1 MKSQNLKNFLKLVSD
16 EQALVH
22 ERMKFMDDNEEWLD
36 KALKIVLK
44 VLSVMREKKIT
55 QKDLA
60 ELLHVTPQRINTILR
75 GDENL
80 TLETIVKLE
89 KALQMEIIEVVQTK
103 VVEIPLPTQNNKM
116 TIIRTTRN
124 SKNKT
129 GIRNQYKKEEIT
141 DLTSAA

>member
-1 MKSQNLKNFLKLVSD
+1 MQSENLKNFLKLVSD

-44 VLSVMREKKIT
+44 VLSVMRERKIT

-60 ELLHVTPQRINTILR
+60 ELLQVTPQRINTILR

-89 KALQMEIIEVVQTK
+89 KALQIEIIEVTK
-103 VVEIPLPTQNNKM
+103 TVEKPLLAK
-116 TIIRTTRN
+116 N
-124 SKNKT
+124 SKIILRNK
-129 GIRNQYKKEEIT
+129 KKHLSYENEK
-141 DLTSAA
+141 

>member
-1 MKSQNLKNFLKLVSD
+1 MQNENLKNFLKLVSD
-16 EQALVH
+16 EQPLVH

-44 VLSVMREKKIT
+44 VLSVMRERKIT

-60 ELLHVTPQRINTILR
+60 ELLQVTPQRINTILR

-89 KALQMEIIEVVQTK
+89 KALQIEIIEVVKTVEK
-103 VVEIPLPTQNNKM
+103 PLVVQNKKM
-116 TIIRTTRN
+116 TVRN
-124 SKNKT
+124 
-129 GIRNQYKKEEIT
+129 KKKRFAYEDEK
-141 DLTSAA
+141 

>member
-1 MKSQNLKNFLKLVSD
+1 MQSENLKNFLKLVSD
-16 EQALVH
+16 EQPLVH
-22 ERMKFMDDNEEWLD
+22 ERMKFMDDNEEWLN

-44 VLSVMREKKIT
+44 VLSVMRERKIT

-60 ELLHVTPQRINTILR
+60 ELLQVTPQRINTILR

-103 VVEIPLPTQNNKM
+103 VVEVSLLPQGNKM
-116 TIIRTTRN
+116 IVIRTTRTT
-124 SKNKT
+124 KNKT
-129 GIRNQYKKEEIT
+129 AIRKQYKKEENPE
-141 DLTSAA
+141 LTFAA